1 MTLTYLSSAGTDE
14 TKRLFERSANS
25 NVSGSTDARKDPGI
39 GPLIELDD
47 TKVKLARNECKSNQK
62 EPCQTG

>member
-25 NVSGSTDARKDPGI
+25 NVSGSTDARKDPGM

-62 EPCQTG
+62 ELH

>member
-1 MTLTYLSSAGTDE
+1 MILTYLSSAGTDE

-47 TKVKLARNECKSNQK
+47 T
-62 EPCQTG
+62 